1 MATEVVS
8 PSSEHIDPS
17 RSRRQTLRIPL
28 KIQDPGRSKLTT
40 IETKRIISVLDETIL
55 KVELVTTFSYITE
68 NLEEFSALL
77 GPELTGALKEHLRL
91 SNTMEATL
99 SRLDKEG
106 VLHKG
111 TAKGELYGAEDPTGY
126 LSLHIEGLRSSVRNI
141 VRLFYANPTV
151 CQVVRGTAYARH
163 PNASMFIQ
171 KLSEFRGF
179 LFEKLLTTPLE
190 EKEKRRFMKEI
201 TQRDQKNTE
210 MIAALEDELAAAIQ
224 NRDNEISRMNAAIK
238 ELKTHLHNLAKF
250 SESQIQRN
258 RADTEKQQKGETR
271 ASQAKCAKLQQE
283 LQQLRAQLNAL
294 IAENRE
300 SELNLRKKK
309 YKVEMEIEN
318 WIQKYDTEMI
328 EKQQSSPFLLIL
340 TTGVELERHP
350 PSPSLDTLCKEE
362 SGAWKTNWESVM
374 AEQSSSSELGQ
385 EEIEEIEVVYT
396 VEKEQLAELREKY
409 ALLEK
414 EYSQIEEERRVKREQ
429 WEKAEKELAIL
440 VRAATLI
447 QALWKGY
454 LVRSLLRSKRKKKG
468 KGKKGGR
475 K

>member
-224 NRDNEISRMNAAIK
+224 NRDNEVWWMNAAIK

-328 EKQQSSPFLLIL
+328 EKQ
-340 TTGVELERHP
+340 
-350 PSPSLDTLCKEE
+350 
-362 SGAWKTNWESVM
+362 
-374 AEQSSSSELGQ
+374 